1 MRQGFAADQGCFY
14 TEFWVQSDKV
24 SGLAFARDPHRI
36 CSDEWGILVFRSLR
50 NWAIV
55 AALGSCLAP
64 ISQADAGEGMAA
76 INSAVT
82 QFVRQHLPASTRN
95 SEIAVDVPAA
105 SVNFPTCTRLQLG
118 YFGYAN
124 PFGNQTV
131 AVHCQNP
138 QVWTLYV
145 PVQIRQ
151 GSKILIA
158 AHSLSADSVLRASD
172 LDEGVANSEEL
183 SGEPLHD
190 PAQAIGQRL
199 RYGVMAGQPIL
210 RSMLQQP
217 DLVHAGQLVTLVAQ
231 GDGVRIATTAEAIEN
246 GKEGQSILVRNVQ
259 SGRVLHAIVTSNGS
273 VRVSF

>member
-1 MRQGFAADQGCFY
+1 MRQDFAADQRCFY
-14 TEFWVQSDKV
+14 AEFKVHPDKL
-24 SGLAFARDPHRI
+24 SGLAFANDPQRI

-50 NWAIV
+50 NLAIA
-55 AALGSCLAP
+55 AALVSYLAP
-64 ISQADAGEGMAA
+64 INQADAGESMAA
-76 INSAVT
+76 IHSAVI
-82 QFVRQHLPASTRN
+82 QFVRQHLAGSMRN

-138 QVWTLYV
+138 QAWTLYV

-158 AHSLSADSVLRASD
+158 AHSLSADSILRAGDIAES
-172 LDEGVANSEEL
+172 VANPGEL
-183 SGEPLHD
+183 SGAPLHD
-190 PAQAIGQRL
+190 PAQVIGQRL
-199 RYGVMAGQPIL
+199 QYGVMAGQPIL
-210 RSMLQQP
+210 RSMLQQR

-259 SGRVLHAIVTSNGS
+259 SGRVLHAIVTGNGN

>member
-1 MRQGFAADQGCFY
+1 M
-14 TEFWVQSDKV
+14 
-24 SGLAFARDPHRI
+24 
-36 CSDEWGILVFRSLR
+36 FRSLR

-55 AALGSCLAP
+55 AVLGFCLIP
-64 ISQADAGEGMAA
+64 IEPAHAGEGMAA
-76 INSAVT
+76 IHRAVT
-82 QFVRQHLPASTRN
+82 QFVRQHLPANARS

-105 SVNFPTCTRLQLG
+105 SVNFPACTRLQLG

-151 GSKILIA
+151 GSEILIA
-158 AHSLSADSVLRASD
+158 AHSLSADSILRAGDIAESM
-172 LDEGVANSEEL
+172 ANPGEL
-183 SGEPLHD
+183 SGAPLHN
-190 PAQAIGQRL
+190 PREAIGQRL

-259 SGRVLHAIVTSNGS
+259 SGRVLHAIVMRDGN